1 MGYLGPALY
10 KTLFAYTFIVQLH
23 LGLRGASNRGWTG
36 IRYRFCVTSRCF
48 EWRLQASMAHD
59 HCCVNFCS
67 NDKRNKS
74 GENLSFFNFPSN
86 ARRYWARW
94 RAGFRGKSRVVTD
107 KLLEARVISDPL
119 FLSIEDLAS
128 SFFMTIEPYWIDK
141 ELRSLLSYLLVRK
154 FFLPLQFFLLVLFA
168 LLGPCKLRC
177 FRRVSPVIVLYISSG
192 LKWAEHTRVE
202 PFFIWQIR
210 FKPHIITLI
219 NEGESHYCILPNPS

>member
-1 MGYLGPALY
+1 M
-10 KTLFAYTFIVQLH
+10 QLH
-23 LGLRGASNRGWTG
+23 LGLRGASNRGWTV
-36 IRYRFCVTSRCF
+36 IRYRFCVTSQCF

-74 GENLSFFNFPSN
+74 DENLSFFNFPSN

-107 KLLEARVISDPL
+107 ELLEARVISDPL

-128 SFFMTIEPYWIDK
+128 SFLWLLNRT
-141 ELRSLLSYLLVRK
+141 ELTKNWGRFSPICWSAI
-154 FFLPLQFFLLVLFA
+154 FFYPCIFFLLVLFA

-192 LKWAEHTRVE
+192 LKWAECTRVE

-210 FKPHIITLI
+210 FKPHIIALI
-219 NEGESHYCILPNPS
+219 NEGESHYYILPNPS

>member
-1 MGYLGPALY
+1 MY
-10 KTLFAYTFIVQLH
+10 KTLFAYTFIMQLH
-23 LGLRGASNRGWTG
+23 LGLRGASNRGWTV
-36 IRYRFCVTSRCF
+36 IRYRFCVTSQCF

-128 SFFMTIEPYWIDK
+128 SFLWLLNRT
-141 ELRSLLSYLLVRK
+141 ELTKNWGRFSPICWSANFFYPCNFFVGTLCPPWSMQTALSSTCKPSHSFIHILWLEVSRAHQSRAFLYLANS
-154 FFLPLQFFLLVLFA
+154 F
-168 LLGPCKLRC
+168 
-177 FRRVSPVIVLYISSG
+177 
-192 LKWAEHTRVE
+192 
-202 PFFIWQIR
+202 
-210 FKPHIITLI
+210 
-219 NEGESHYCILPNPS
+219 